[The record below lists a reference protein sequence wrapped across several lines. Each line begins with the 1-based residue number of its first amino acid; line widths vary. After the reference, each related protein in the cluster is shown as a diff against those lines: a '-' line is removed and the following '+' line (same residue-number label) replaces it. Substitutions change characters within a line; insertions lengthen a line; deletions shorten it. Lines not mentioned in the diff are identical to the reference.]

1 MYFVLSKAIGWFT
14 VPSNVLGLVVVV
26 GVALS
31 MVRPVR
37 WTRALA
43 ALGLAALVLAGA
55 SPLGAWLIRP
65 LEDRFPVWHD
75 DGREV
80 TGIVVLGGT
89 VNARISLARDQL
101 TFGRGSALWR
111 RPTWRG
117 AIRGPDRV
125 QRRQRR
131 RARGPAEAHAVHRF
145 ASTLGL
151 DVSRMSFDDASR
163 NTVENASFV
172 AALVGSPSRADG
184 CWSRRPFICRER
196 KLCFA
201 RPGSISMPIRS
212 RFGRLARAA
221 ITAGPGPGPGC
232 PASRWWTSRP
242 RSGSDCLPPGS
253 SDTRMCC
260 FQPRAQLNQPPSPAA
275 CRQAR
280 DRVVKSADGDML
292 SRSARADRRSSGVC
306 ARQRPE

>member
-80 TGIVVLGGT
+80 AGIVVLGGT

-101 TFGRGSALWR
+101 TFGEGERIMAAADLARRYPAARIVFSGGSGDVLES
-111 RPTWRG
+111 P
-117 AIRGPDRV
+117 P
-125 QRRQRR
+125 
-131 RARGPAEAHAVHRF
+131 EAHAVHRF

-172 AALVGSPSRADG
+172 AALVGVPLKGRWLLVTSAFHMPRAQALFRKAGLNLDAYPVAFRTAGARGHNRWSWSWSWSWLSGLDMVDLATKEWVGLLAARLFGHSDVLFPAPSPAQPAPVARGVSPSRAIV
-184 CWSRRPFICRER
+184 WSNLLTTIC
-196 KLCFA
+196 
-201 RPGSISMPIRS
+201 
-212 RFGRLARAA
+212 
-221 ITAGPGPGPGC
+221 
-232 PASRWWTSRP
+232 
-242 RSGSDCLPPGS
+242 
-253 SDTRMCC
+253 
-260 FQPRAQLNQPPSPAA
+260 
-275 CRQAR
+275 
-280 DRVVKSADGDML
+280 
-292 SRSARADRRSSGVC
+292 
-306 ARQRPE
+306 